1 MQAIIRQK
9 AAQIA
14 VIALK
19 STTYKQITQICILA
33 EISDFLRFS
42 LILAPNSSILPKY
55 EPI

>member
-19 STTYKQITQICILA
+19 STTYKQNTTNTQLA
-33 EISDFLRFS
+33 RFS
-42 LILAPNSSILPKY
+42 RFQRILPHY
-55 EPI
+55 GRFWG